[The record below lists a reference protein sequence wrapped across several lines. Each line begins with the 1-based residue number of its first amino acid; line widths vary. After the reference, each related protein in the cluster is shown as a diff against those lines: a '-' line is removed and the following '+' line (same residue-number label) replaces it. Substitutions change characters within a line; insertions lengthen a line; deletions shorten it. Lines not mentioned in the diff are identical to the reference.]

1 MRPVAWWLVLL
12 LTLSLAVPAL
22 AEDDDDDWGEEEEE
36 DASGGWAEYGETVGN
51 RYLMG
56 VTSLATFLGD
66 PPMETAFPKKDWEE
80 LPLSVVTSRL
90 VGFGQ
95 GTLLSAY
102 RAGMGTLDLLFAPVT
117 PMKMLSPEPRWNLFD
132 IEHDEY

>member
-1 MRPVAWWLVLL
+1 MRPLAWWLVVL

-22 AEDDDDDWGEEEEE
+22 AEDDDVWGDDEEEEE
-36 DASGGWAEYGETVGN
+36 AGGWSDYGAAVGN

-66 PPMETAFPKKDWEE
+66 PPMETVFPEKQWDK
-80 LPLSVVTSRL
+80 LPLSFVTKRV

-95 GTLLSAY
+95 GLFLSAY
-102 RAGMGTLDLLFAPVT
+102 RAGMGTLDLVFAPLT
-117 PMKMLSPEPRWNLFD
+117 PMKMLSPEPRWNFFD
-132 IEHDEY
+132 LEHEEY